1 MRLDSRAAAAGVRLS
16 SHEVLDSTNAEALR
30 LARAGEC
37 GPLWVTART
46 QTGGRGRRG
55 RAWVSEPGNLYAS
68 LLLNEPSPPRCA
80 AQLSFV
86 AALAAHD
93 AAAELAGPGA
103 PLMLKWPNDLLHGG
117 AKLAGILVEAE
128 GSFVV
133 VGIGVNCAH
142 HPEHTP
148 YPATDLQACGT
159 QVSPEDLFDRLSAC
173 MLWRLSQWERGDG
186 FHVIRTEWL
195 ARAFGL
201 GQDIRVTTAERQF
214 AGLFET
220 LDEAGRLILQLPDGR
235 REMVT
240 AGEVFPIVQGAA
252 LDPAQPTSIAGTS
265 SLRAL
270 SAKEATP

>member
-1 MRLDSRAAAAGVRLS
+1 MRLDSRAAAARVRLS
-16 SHEVLDSTNAEALR
+16 THDVLDSTNAEALR

-46 QTGGRGRRG
+46 QTAGRGRRG
-55 RAWVSEPGNLYAS
+55 RAWVSESGNLYAS
-68 LLLNEPSPPRCA
+68 LLLNEPSPPQCA

-93 AAAELAGPGA
+93 AVAELAGPG
-103 PLMLKWPNDLLHGG
+103 PRLMLKWPNDLLYGG

-128 GSFVV
+128 GSFAVI
-133 VGIGVNCAH
+133 GIGVNCAH
-142 HPEHTP
+142 HPEHTR
-148 YPATDLQACGT
+148 YPTTDLQACGA
-159 QVSPEDLFDRLSAC
+159 QVSPEDLFVRLSGS
-173 MLWRLSQWERGDG
+173 MLWRLSQWERGAG

-201 GQDIRVTTAERQF
+201 GQDIRVATAERQF

-220 LDEAGRLILQLPDGR
+220 LDETGRLVLRLPDGR

-240 AGEVFPIVQGAA
+240 AGEVFPIAQGGAVN
-252 LDPAQPTSIAGTS
+252 PAPPAFIAGTS
-265 SLRAL
+265 SLSAPP
-270 SAKEATP
+270 AKEATP